1 MQSRAYADSV
11 TQQRGDLPG
20 IYGEVDFT
28 VTPERLDQ
36 GATIDDERFAATRNA
51 VRRVFD
57 RPALLETMRNATM
70 TGDRIADAYATLI
83 PEYGFPGAGRD
94 ARGCVR
100 TRR

>member
-36 GATIDDERFAATRNA
+36 GATIDDERFAATGRNA
-51 VRRVFD
+51 G
-57 RPALLETMRNATM
+57 PISM
-70 TGDRIADAYATLI
+70 
-83 PEYGFPGAGRD
+83 
-94 ARGCVR
+94 
-100 TRR
+100 